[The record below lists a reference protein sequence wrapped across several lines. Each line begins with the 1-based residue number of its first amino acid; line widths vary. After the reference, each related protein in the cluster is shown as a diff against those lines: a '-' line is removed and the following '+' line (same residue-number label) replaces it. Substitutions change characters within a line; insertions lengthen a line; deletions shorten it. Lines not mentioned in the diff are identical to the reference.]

1 MNYKLTKNKER
12 WIGAVIWILI
22 VAAYFV
28 VKLKYHE
35 LWKDEWQPWLLA
47 RDKSYLDMLWFLDLE
62 GHPSLWFT
70 YLKPWALLSN
80 ALNLDPDQQVLLFEI
95 AHSQLF
101 LGALIVLIFR
111 FKMPFLL
118 RIATACSFFFFYE
131 YGIVNRGYMLLIL
144 LLFILA
150 TKWKEENL
158 SGWSIPILLF
168 LICQTE
174 VYGVF
179 AAGALFVALIT
190 DYYQKEKQLS
200 FWKAP
205 QLKRITQ
212 AMVAGVV
219 CFVITVFP
227 KSGQNVV
234 GLNTDANLIDNIAH
248 SFQGNFSNAFWIGL
262 IPDTNVFGYATFG
275 IVAAL
280 VLLALFVWFLY
291 KDKSLL
297 AAFLLYMLAAVVFG
311 TYVYQG
317 GVRHWGVNLIFFI
330 VLLEL
335 YFRRNGSF
343 SQWQYGLV
351 ISFFLCQFYYNY
363 LAIQKEI
370 RHPFSN
376 AYVTAQFLKDKVPEE
391 VPIVAINKF
400 ETAPVV
406 AYSGRDVYAL
416 PTGEPFTYYQW
427 LDKVYLPP
435 EAELKVFAQYKNKSG
450 LVLLSPKPL
459 DKGRYPGAE
468 LWKAFET
475 YNLKN
480 ENYFVY
486 LFAVR

>member
-1 MNYKLTKNKER
+1 MLFNKNKER
-12 WIGAVIWILI
+12 WIGAVACLLI
-22 VAAYFV
+22 AIAYFV
-28 VKLKYHE
+28 LKLRYHE

-47 RDKSYLDMLWFLDLE
+47 RDKGYFDMLSFLDLE

-70 YLKPWALLSN
+70 YLKPWALISN
-80 ALNLDPDQQVLLFEI
+80 GLNLGPDQQVLLFEM
-95 AHSQLF
+95 AHGLLF
-101 LGALIVLIFR
+101 LGALAVLIFR
-111 FKMPFLL
+111 FRMPLIL

-144 LLFILA
+144 LLFIL
-150 TKWKEENL
+150 TTRWDDKNKL
-158 SGWSIPILLF
+158 GWSIPVLLF

-179 AAGALFVALIT
+179 AAGGLFVCLIT
-190 DYYQKEKQLS
+190 DYYQKEKQLT

-205 QLKRITQ
+205 ELKRITQ
-212 AMVAGVV
+212 AMVLGVI

-227 KSGQNVV
+227 RTGQKVI
-234 GLNTDANLIDNIAH
+234 GLNTDAKLIDNIAH

-275 IVAAL
+275 IIAAL
-280 VLLALFVWFLY
+280 LLLGLFVWFFR

-297 AAFLLYMLAAVVFG
+297 SAFLVYMLAAVVFG

-330 VLLEL
+330 ALVEL
-335 YFRRNGSF
+335 YFRRNKIL
-343 SQWQYGLV
+343 SQWQYLLV
-351 ISFFLCQFYYNY
+351 ASFFLCQFYYNF

-376 AYVTAQFLKDKVPEE
+376 AYKTAQFLKEKVPDE

-400 ETAPVV
+400 ETAPVG
-406 AYSGRDVYAL
+406 AYSGRAIYAL

-435 EAELKVFAQYKNKSG
+435 EAELKVFAKYKNKSG
-450 LVLLSPKPL
+450 LVLISPKPL
-459 DKGRYPGAE
+459 GKDRYPGAE
-468 LWKAFET
+468 LWKAFDT
-475 YNLKN
+475 YNMKK
-480 ENYFVY
+480 ENYYVY
-486 LFAVR
+486 LFSVK